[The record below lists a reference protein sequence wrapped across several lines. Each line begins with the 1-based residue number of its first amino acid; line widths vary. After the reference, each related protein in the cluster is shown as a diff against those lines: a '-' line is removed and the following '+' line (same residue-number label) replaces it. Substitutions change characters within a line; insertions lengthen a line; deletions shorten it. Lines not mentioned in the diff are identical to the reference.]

1 MLKIH
6 LLEKTGFNESTNR
19 KEESQMW
26 WFTHLTLELAEDTV
40 EGMDAKIRET
50 TYVTATDRG

>member
-26 WFTHLTLELAEDTV
+26 WFTLAEDTV
-40 EGMDAKIRET
+40 EGTDAKIRET